1 MSNFMYHTVIPENNK
16 SSFTEYDNID
26 FVMTFENRALNLNSV
41 RIEGDLLVTQGSGT
55 PLYDPSRDA
64 DKVCMDPLVGSHSFC
79 ESIQTS
85 FFNGT
90 NLIENL
96 VEYPRYVKMR
106 NACRKAEGDMNNGS
120 NVCELLA
127 PNQEMT
133 TLLLQGVTPTE
144 NRNAGDTANIT
155 TPLSPDF
162 SFKPQICL
170 NNAQADG
177 MAVLPYSKSGA
188 VRLTINLARVNGALF
203 GADVDGNTKYQISNL
218 QVSFSS
224 VPETPDLMG
233 NKIVMNTVQAV
244 KPSVESGFAN
254 IGVKVPAICNAVSI
268 SFQPQNEENT
278 AYHNNLQLTK
288 VPNLTEL
295 QYLFNDSTNSLVSYL
310 LRDYEEIVNRGI
322 ESMFS
327 TGKNSLSINKLNANN
342 GFIAGLY
349 FDDFIDLRN
358 QKFNVQLTS
367 GISGGT
373 SSLVMYL
380 YFHSIIS
387 L

>member
-1 MSNFMYHTVIPENNK
+1 MSNFQYHTVIPENNK
-16 SSFTEYDNID
+16 ASFTEYDNVD
-26 FVMTFENRALNLNSV
+26 FVMTFENRALNLNSLRV
-41 RIEGDLLVTQGSGT
+41 EGDLSVTTNSK
-55 PLYDPSRDA
+55 PLSDSSNVQ
-64 DKVCMDPLVGSHSFC
+64 KKIFMDHLVGSHSLC

-96 VEYPRYVKMR
+96 TEYGRYVKMR
-106 NACRKAEGDMNNGS
+106 NACRKARGDMNNAS

-127 PNQEMT
+127 PTDQMT
-133 TLLLQGVTPTE
+133 NLVLKGVTPPV
-144 NRNAGDTANIT
+144 NQNNAGSAELVA
-155 TPLSPDF
+155 PLSPDF

-170 NNAQADG
+170 NNAQTDG

-188 VRLTINLARVNGALF
+188 IRLTLNLARINAVLF
-203 GADVDGNTKYQISNL
+203 GQDVDGTTQYTISNL
-218 QVSFSS
+218 QVSFTS
-224 VPETPDLMG
+224 VPETPDLMN
-233 NKIVMNTVQAV
+233 NKIVMNTVQSV
-244 KPSVESGFAN
+244 KPSVESQFAN

-268 SFQPQNEENT
+268 SFQPQDEENT
-278 AYHNNLQLTK
+278 AYNNNYQLTK

-327 TGKNSLSINKLNANN
+327 TGKNSLSINNLNNNN
-342 GFIAGLY
+342 GFVAGLY
-349 FDDFIDLRN
+349 FDDYIDLRN

-367 GISGGT
+367 GITGGS
-373 SSLVMYL
+373 SSLLMCL